1 MLYTSI
7 ENKKIKDLKKLYQKK
22 YRDQEGRFI
31 VEGEHLVIEAYKNG
45 SLEEL
50 YIVENKNIDI
60 DFPKN
65 YISKTVSKYLSSL
78 TTPPG
83 VIGICKKIK
92 GKEIGNRIIMLD
104 GIQDP
109 GNLGTIIRSSVAFNI
124 DTIILGHDT
133 VDVYNEKVIRASQ
146 GMIFSINVITCN
158 LIEKVKE
165 LKDNGYKIISTDVTT
180 GKNIKNIEKLE
191 KFVIIMGNE
200 GKGVKDTLKDIC
212 DEFIRI
218 DMNPKCES
226 LNVGIATSIILYELD
241 K

>member
-1 MLYTSI
+1 MKKTNPYNVLVSPFDDPDECDYDFEDVQKRY
-7 ENKKIKDLKKLYQKK
+7 ENTKEILTDKA
-22 YRDQEGRFI
+22 
-31 VEGEHLVIEAYKNG
+31 GEMASSNKNG

-180 GKNIKNIEKLE
+180 GKNIKNIEKL
-191 KFVIIMGNE
+191 K
-200 GKGVKDTLKDIC
+200 
-212 DEFIRI
+212 
-218 DMNPKCES
+218 
-226 LNVGIATSIILYELD
+226 
-241 K
+241 